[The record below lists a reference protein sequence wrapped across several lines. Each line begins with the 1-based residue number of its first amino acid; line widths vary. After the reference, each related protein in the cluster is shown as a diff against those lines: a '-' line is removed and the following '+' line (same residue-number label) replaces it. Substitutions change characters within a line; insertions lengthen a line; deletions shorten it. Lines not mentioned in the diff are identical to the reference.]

1 MVSDTHRYWQ
11 ATPCCIERQ
20 CAVHQDVA
28 VPLTVVY
35 FGLSRTLV
43 YCHLDPEELGDSI
56 RPVRSSNGCSRGD
69 NNGLGKLWLVS
80 IALV

>member
-1 MVSDTHRYWQ
+1 
-11 ATPCCIERQ
+11 
-20 CAVHQDVA
+20 
-28 VPLTVVY
+28 
-35 FGLSRTLV
+35 LSRTLV